1 MGFKIQIEICSSKPK
16 KTIMASSIQPSL
28 FMAVSLFIAKRKNL
42 ENPKSRAIE
51 ARHFEA
57 SKWNKVS
64 IKCIIAIVSVAKRTN
79 GSNGALK

>member
-1 MGFKIQIEICSSKPK
+1 
-16 KTIMASSIQPSL
+16 MASSLQLSL

-57 SKWNKVS
+57 SKRNKVS

>member
-16 KTIMASSIQPSL
+16 KTIMASSLQPSL

-57 SKWNKVS
+57 SK
-64 IKCIIAIVSVAKRTN
+64 
-79 GSNGALK
+79 